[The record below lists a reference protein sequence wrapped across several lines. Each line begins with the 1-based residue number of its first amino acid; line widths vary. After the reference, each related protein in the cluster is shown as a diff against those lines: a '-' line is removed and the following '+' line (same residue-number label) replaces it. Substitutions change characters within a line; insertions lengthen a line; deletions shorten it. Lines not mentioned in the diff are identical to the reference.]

1 MAENK
6 KKFKI
11 NFFDIVIILIIVCV
25 GAGVYLFMNKDTA
38 VSNTKKL
45 TYKIELTN
53 TTPDLEDYIRIGD
66 DLTEN
71 TKNYNMGKVVDFET
85 IPYTKLTPD
94 YENNMFADSV
104 DPSHNTVLITV
115 EANVTES
122 ASAYAVDG
130 QFVVRAGTEIFVKGE
145 GYAGEGYIVSVMR

>member
-1 MAENK
+1 MAENT
-6 KKFKI
+6 KKFNI

-85 IPYTKLTPD
+85 IPYKI
-94 YENNMFADSV
+94 DSRLRKQYV
-104 DPSHNTVLITV
+104 CGLGGPLP
-115 EANVTES
+115 
-122 ASAYAVDG
+122 
-130 QFVVRAGTEIFVKGE
+130 
-145 GYAGEGYIVSVMR
+145 